1 MKDTYDIAVL
11 VGSLRKGSYSGML
24 ADALIRLSPANM
36 TFRKVEIGHL
46 PLYNP
51 DLDGGE
57 GGEAWA
63 AFRDEIRDAD
73 GVLFSSPEY
82 NRSVPATI
90 KNALDVGSRPMG
102 SSVWKGKP
110 AMVATCSLGG
120 VGGFGANHHLR
131 QPMVFLDMPVMQQPE
146 VYVGG
151 VKNLFAED
159 GSITSEATEG
169 FLKSAAES
177 FAAWVAKF
185 A

>member
-1 MKDTYDIAVL
+1 
-11 VGSLRKGSYSGML
+11 
-24 ADALIRLSPANM
+24 
-36 TFRKVEIGHL
+36 
-46 PLYNP
+46 
-51 DLDGGE
+51 
-57 GGEAWA
+57 
-63 AFRDEIRDAD
+63 
-73 GVLFSSPEY
+73 
-82 NRSVPATI
+82 
-90 KNALDVGSRPMG
+90 
-102 SSVWKGKP
+102 
-110 AMVATCSLGG
+110 MVATCSPGG

-146 VYVGG
+146 AYVGG